1 MSAFP
6 EKIDLKLKHGFRM
19 LKNSYADPDPDVAYV
34 CVHVCLQR
42 GRHFCLWSRP
52 WGGLDKQRIAET
64 DLEEGD

>member
-34 CVHVCLQR
+34 CVHVCL
-42 GRHFCLWSRP
+42 
-52 WGGLDKQRIAET
+52 
-64 DLEEGD
+64 